1 MNSPRNHT
9 SDSRWQDSD
18 LDASELAATAA
29 LLAALAQPRLAC
41 ELAGEHEAVA
51 AMTARIRPRRR
62 PRLAIPGLRIPVPSF
77 PHGGAARLAAV
88 TGCLLVASTGA
99 AFAGVLPAAA
109 QDAARSALAHV
120 GVSVPAGHTVQPADA
135 PPAATTGSTAGSTKG
150 STISGIAKDP
160 STSGRDK
167 GAAVSSQAS
176 GGHSKAGAN
185 HSSATGK
192 GSSDQ
197 ATGTSAGGGSPTAA
211 THRQNPPTPPAPGA
225 GTSQGQSGDHAQT
238 GGGSTTGSAHPHG

>member
-1 MNSPRNHT
+1 MQTISPHSHS
-9 SDSRWQDSD
+9 SDSGWQDSG

-41 ELAGEHEAVA
+41 ELVGEDDAVA

-62 PRLAIPGLRIPVPSF
+62 LRLAIPAFRIPAPSF
-77 PHGGAARLAAV
+77 PLGGAARLAAV
-88 TGCLLVASTGA
+88 AGCLFVATTAA

-109 QDAARSALAHV
+109 QDAARNALAQV
-120 GVSVPAGHTVQPADA
+120 GVTVPAGHTVQA
-135 PPAATTGSTAGSTKG
+135 PDEPTATTGQINGP
-150 STISGIAKDP
+150 TISSIAKDP

-176 GGHSKAGAN
+176 GGHSKAGAD
-185 HSSATGK
+185 HSTTGK

-197 ATGTSAGGGSPTAA
+197 AKGDGSSTAG
-211 THRQNPPTPPAPGA
+211 THRQDPPTPPAPGA

-238 GGGSTTGSAHPHG
+238 GGGSTTGSAHTHG